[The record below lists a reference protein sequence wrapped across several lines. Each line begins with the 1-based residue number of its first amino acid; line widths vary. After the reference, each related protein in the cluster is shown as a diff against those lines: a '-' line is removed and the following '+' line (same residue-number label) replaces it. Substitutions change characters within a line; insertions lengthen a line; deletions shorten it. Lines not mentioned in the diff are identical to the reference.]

1 MAGCG
6 TAASTAMARVTNRR
20 LRNQG
25 RSRIRT
31 GGKCP
36 YTNRARRGLSCRNA
50 SGGNNRR

>member
-6 TAASTAMARVTNRR
+6 TAASTAIAKVTRRR

-31 GGKCP
+31 GGRCP
-36 YTNRARRGLSCRNA
+36 YTSNARRGFNCLILQPHLS
-50 SGGNNRR
+50 